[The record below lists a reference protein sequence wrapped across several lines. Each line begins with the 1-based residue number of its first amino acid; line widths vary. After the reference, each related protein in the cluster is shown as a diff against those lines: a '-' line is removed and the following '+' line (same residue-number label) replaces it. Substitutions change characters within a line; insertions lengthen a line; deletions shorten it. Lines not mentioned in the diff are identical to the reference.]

1 MSEEKSAYTPIPSVQ
16 RLPVYL
22 HFLKDLRRG
31 GQRSISCTQIAK
43 QFNQLSVQVRKD
55 LAITGISGRPR
66 VGYKVD
72 ELIDAIESFLG
83 WDKETTAFLVGA
95 GSLGSAILGYHGFNE
110 HGLRILMAF
119 DSDPKKIGTTVHGY
133 PVFSPETMG
142 IQAQRYRVDIGILT
156 VPADQA
162 QESANRLVEIGVR
175 GIWNYTPRRLVL
187 PENIVCVDVKLS
199 ASFAVL
205 SKRLADSRGLNVAG
219 EKPRDKSPG
228 KSY

>member
-72 ELIDAIESFLG
+72 ELIDAIESFRG

-95 GSLGSAILGYHGFNE
+95 GSLGSAILGYQGFNE

-133 PVFSPETMG
+133 PVFSPEAMG
-142 IQAQRYRVDIGILT
+142 TQARRYRVDIGILT
-156 VPADQA
+156 VPASTSSVSTSSSRPA
-162 QESANRLVEIGVR
+162 SPSCLNAWPIAGSSMSRAKNQETNRPKNR
-175 GIWNYTPRRLVL
+175 T
-187 PENIVCVDVKLS
+187 D
-199 ASFAVL
+199 
-205 SKRLADSRGLNVAG
+205 KRIPHGR
-219 EKPRDKSPG
+219 PI
-228 KSY
+228 